1 MIKLTKKEMLKEMS
15 KYGFD
20 EQKIKLWYN
29 DTDKEVTFDEYIE
42 HFYYSDVY
50 RNE

>member
-42 HFYYSDVY
+42 YFYYSDVY